1 MTLQQQITE
10 AFEHN
15 TLLSIC
21 GGGSKQFLGNPVA
34 GETLSTSEHKGVINY
49 QPDEL
54 VMTVRSGTPLVEIR
68 EILSAQQQRLAF
80 EPPSFGDEATIGG
93 TFACGLSGPSRPWAG
108 SARDSLLGC
117 TIINGR
123 GEQLHFGGEVI
134 KNVAGYDAS
143 RLMVGA
149 FGTLG
154 LIMDVS
160 FKVLPV
166 PAAEITLGFGV
177 SASQAVASVVAWSQ
191 QPLPITAAAWLD
203 GKLLIR
209 LGGAQAAIRA
219 AQLQL
224 GGEESNQ
231 SRFWQ
236 QLREQQL
243 DFFQTEKPLWRLS
256 LPMAAAPLN
265 LAGEQLIEWGGAQ
278 RWLLSEEDPQAIRQA
293 ATDAGGHA
301 TCFRNAQGREIFSPL
316 SKPMLALQQRLKKSF
331 DPKGILNPGRIY
343 AEL

>member
-1 MTLQQQITE
+1 MTLQQQITN
-10 AFEHN
+10 AFASA
-15 TLLSIC
+15 TPLSIR
-21 GGGSKQFLGNPVA
+21 GGSSKQFLGNPVA
-34 GETLSTSEHKGVINY
+34 GESLSTAEHRGVINY

-54 VMTVRSGTPLVEIR
+54 VMTVHSGTPLQEI
-68 EILSAQQQRLAF
+68 EETLKAQQQRLAF
-80 EPPSFGDEATIGG
+80 EPPSFGDTATIGG

-134 KNVAGYDAS
+134 KNVAGYDAT

-154 LIMDVS
+154 LILDVS
-160 FKVLPV
+160 FKVMPV
-166 PAAEITLGFGV
+166 PATEITLSF
-177 SASQAVASVVAWSQ
+177 SATAEQAVTSVVAWSQ
-191 QPLPITAAAWLD
+191 KPLPITAAAWLD
-203 GKLLIR
+203 GELLLR
-209 LGGAQAAIRA
+209 LSGAQAAIRS

-224 GGEESNQ
+224 GGEVSKQ
-231 SRFWQ
+231 SEFWL

-243 DFFQTEKPLWRLS
+243 GFFQTGKPLWRLS
-256 LPMAAAPLN
+256 LPMAAAPLDIP
-265 LAGEQLIEWGGAQ
+265 GEQLIEWGGAQ
-278 RWLLSEEDPQAIRQA
+278 RWLITGAEPEMIRQA
-293 ATDAGGHA
+293 ATSAGGHA
-301 TCFRNAQGREIFSPL
+301 TCFRNAQNTEIFTPL

-331 DPKGILNPGRIY
+331 DPQGILNPGRIY